1 MCFEIQESDH
11 QIILILTGFIS
22 VNEATSIRQKL
33 FPLLQQRF
41 HSITFQLGNV
51 TEMDSSG
58 LGLMLAVQ
66 KIATDYNASIT
77 YTNVSEPLKA
87 RLHMAGISL

>member
-66 KIATDYNASIT
+66 KIATDSNAIIT

-87 RLHMAGISL
+87 RLQMAGISL